1 MRQFTCLRENA
12 MAGPLLAML
21 LPCECV
27 LCAAPDG
34 ALLCPACRDEYFGP
48 DAACAVAR
56 CPLCANP
63 LPPRAADDGAGIA
76 DDRLAGSDGLPCARC
91 LSSPPS
97 YDATLAA
104 CAYEMPL
111 DRLVL
116 QLKFGARLAHGRLF
130 GELLAAA
137 AERERMALPALFC
150 PVPLGAAR
158 LAERGFN
165 QALEIARPLGRLLR
179 VAVAPRLV
187 QRVHDTAAQSRLA
200 PGSRRAN
207 IRHAFVVPDRALV
220 EGRHIGVVDDVMSS
234 GGTLEELAATLKR
247 YGAARVS
254 NFVFA
259 RTPPHQY

>member
-12 MAGPLLAML
+12 MAGPLMAML

-34 ALLCPACRDEYFGP
+34 ALLCPACREEYFGP
-48 DAACAVAR
+48 EAAPAMAR

-63 LPPRAADDGAGIA
+63 LPPGP
-76 DDRLAGSDGLPCARC
+76 DGLPCARC

-97 YDATLAA
+97 FDATLAA

-137 AERERMALPALFC
+137 AERERLPLPALFC

-165 QALEIARPLGRLLR
+165 QALEIARPLGRRLR

-207 IRHAFVVPDRALV
+207 IRHAFTVADRALV